1 MEAFTVS
8 GSGDLSEP
16 VDLPAELWFRLC
28 EAEKDL
34 AFAVERCEAIRREKE
49 RGRHIRARKTEEAE
63 DDLYSASLHF
73 VHVQRHLG
81 VFVGEPSAEEA
92 RRALAQRAAD
102 AAATLLQLGSRV
114 GLPSDVWRRIIRT
127 ALPLQSFGF
136 EEGPK
141 LRVSIPQFASECHAE
156 ASARTCVQ
164 PVHIRNP
171 SRRSFPPCRE
181 RCWPS
186 MAPKKGKPSV
196 SASRSPTPTAA
207 GSGAAAVN
215 AKTKGAAKAK
225 GKAKAKAKAAPSP
238 EETAAVRLQSL
249 ARGFL
254 ARRAARRLHAERLRQ
269 DAELAAVVRAAE
281 LAALQVERRKAEA
294 ERAKQEEKR
303 KKAQKL
309 LADTKAAGGSLG
321 NWNPSLPVDAAD
333 AAGITALSE
342 AAAAGKAETA
352 QLLLDRKA
360 NPNTRGEFSRTPLW
374 RAAYSRQSDLVPLL
388 LEAGGDPRL
397 RDDDGQTPAD
407 VCAQDE
413 LCELLAA
420 WDVSRTDE
428 LVEDFQEWAAE
439 LQRQEQHR
447 QREAMRS
454 VEEAFEAAAKAYE
467 AAQMILAKA
476 KAQMRNRE
484 KEYGMKLAAGHKDA
498 MEACASA
505 DAALQRAEADAASA
519 QHDFDQAQRRRL
531 AAAEAAGAEVA
542 TGPGRSVPVPELN
555 NVLLRDLGERIAQGG
570 RWPLVLD
577 PGDIAQKLIQY
588 SGSSLLN
595 FFRSGDMEPER
606 IRVALLT
613 MLRGGGVLAV
623 DLHNFGAGV
632 GLDLLSQPFENV
644 RENLFQD
651 ICSRALLQVPK
662 GKRMPNFYDLVTKEE
677 RQERFKAQMFDDKMI
692 ARFKF
697 MVLTSTELPHKDLLE
712 HFDVIRVVHAS
723 A

>member
-1 MEAFTVS
+1 
-8 GSGDLSEP
+8 
-16 VDLPAELWFRLC
+16 
-28 EAEKDL
+28 
-34 AFAVERCEAIRREKE
+34 
-49 RGRHIRARKTEEAE
+49 
-63 DDLYSASLHF
+63 
-73 VHVQRHLG
+73 
-81 VFVGEPSAEEA
+81 
-92 RRALAQRAAD
+92 
-102 AAATLLQLGSRV
+102 
-114 GLPSDVWRRIIRT
+114 
-127 ALPLQSFGF
+127 
-136 EEGPK
+136 
-141 LRVSIPQFASECHAE
+141 
-156 ASARTCVQ
+156 
-164 PVHIRNP
+164 
-171 SRRSFPPCRE
+171 
-181 RCWPS
+181 
-186 MAPKKGKPSV
+186 MAPKKGGKPAV
-196 SASRSPTPTAA
+196 PASRSPTPTAA
-207 GSGAAAVN
+207 GSGAAAVT

-238 EETAAVRLQSL
+238 EEAAAIRLQSL
-249 ARGFL
+249 ARAFL
-254 ARRAARRLHAERLRQ
+254 ARRAAQRLCEEKQRQ
-269 DAELAAVVRAAE
+269 DAELAAAVRAAE

-309 LADTKAAGGSLG
+309 LADTKAALEAAFDGDVDVLAKLLNSG
-321 NWNPSLPVDAAD
+321 LPVDAAN

-342 AAAAGKAETA
+342 AAAAGKAEAA

-439 LQRQEQHR
+439 LQRQEHQR

-454 VEEAFEAAAKAYE
+454 VEEAFEAAAKSYE

-542 TGPGRSVPVPELN
+542 SGPGRSVPVAELN

-595 FFRSGDMEPER
+595 FFRPGDMEPER

-613 MLRGGGVLAV
+613 MLRGGGVLAL

-651 ICSRALLQVPK
+651 ICSRELLQVPK

-712 HFDVIRVVHAS
+712 HFDVLGSQDEGNGIHRQEPGNSAGAAEASQPTSPVDEAVANTDANRSPCSNARLEQEASISKSPAEEELPDAESGSAAPEDAIAAAAAPLRRPRRGPSTKLAIILISVVLLAIAAELWIMSMPQVPLLIDKLYFAVALAFQLMMVLAS
-723 A
+723 LPLPEQGLCCIKGICMMGHPRCLQSSASSLAAD